1 MGVSW
6 FCYTYAGKTMIIC
19 TCFWL
24 AAKSVQS
31 DTIYEKLIGSKLI
44 LETFRDF

>member
-1 MGVSW
+1 MGVSY
-6 FCYTYAGKTMIIC
+6 FCYAYAVKRMMIC
-19 TCFWL
+19 TCFSL